1 MAKIFILSVLL
12 IFCLHSRNLAQVA
25 DSSCEFPGSFPVK
38 VDSIKVS
45 GNTETDEYVIL
56 RELTFEKGDTVNEK
70 ILSYNRER
78 IFSLGIFSNV
88 KIFPESSGKENIINI
103 SVSESWYIYPIP
115 FAELKDN
122 DWKKLSYGI
131 DLYLMNFRGLNDRI
145 RLHAAFGYDPN
156 YQVSYTNPYIIKDKD
171 IFLKA
176 NLSYVKAKNKSE
188 TAKQLYGGDFD
199 QKISGGDLSLGKRF
213 GLFQKLFLTLGYK
226 VIDSPVFIPGISA
239 SGERIDHLLSAGAG
253 YSYDSRDLSQFPRQ
267 GWYIQS
273 SFLFNGMGLNN
284 ISYRTFGLD
293 IRKYLKLTDEL
304 SIKGRFESRFTFG
317 DIVPFYDYSYLGYS
331 ERIRG
336 YFYKERE
343 GNNRY
348 LLSAELN
355 YPVVKDFM
363 LNLDFL
369 PLLPKKLLTYRVAVY
384 AELFADAG
392 TTQMRN
398 SPLNIKSVDS
408 GYGAGLTF
416 LFLPYSAFRI
426 EYAVNDLGKKQWI
439 LGIGTSF

>member
-1 MAKIFILSVLL
+1 MILHAQ
-12 IFCLHSRNLAQVA
+12 ILAQEVTLNK
-25 DSSCEFPGSFPVK
+25 DKSISFPVL
-38 VDSIKVS
+38 VDSIKIT
-45 GNTETDEYVIL
+45 GNTETDDYVIL

-78 IFSLGIFSNV
+78 IYSLGIFSNV
-88 KIFPESSGKENIINI
+88 KVFPVNSGKENIINI
-103 SVSESWYIYPIP
+103 TVSESWYIYPIP

-131 DLYLMNFRGLNDRI
+131 DLYLMNFKGLNDRI

-156 YQVSYTNPYIIKDKD
+156 YQVSYSNPYIIKSKD

-188 TAKQLYGGDFD
+188 TAKKLYGGDFD
-199 QKISGGDLSLGKRF
+199 QKISGGDISIGKRF
-213 GLFQKLFLTLGYK
+213 GLYQKLFFTLGYR
-226 VIDSPVFIPGISA
+226 VIDSPVYISGVSA
-239 SGERIDHLLSAGAG
+239 SGERIDRLFSAGAG
-253 YSYDSRDLSQFPRQ
+253 YSYDSRDLSQFPRL

-273 SFLFNGMGLNN
+273 SFFFNGMGVNN
-284 ISYRTFGLD
+284 INYRSFGID
-293 IRKYLKLTDEL
+293 IRKYLKITDEL

-317 DIVPFYDYSYLGYS
+317 DMVPFYDYSYLGYS

-398 SPLNIKSVDS
+398 TPLTIRSFDS